1 MNRLVEKFKKLEH
14 HYKVLIGVK
23 VGVATGLTI
32 VHFAPL
38 PQEYAVIV
46 SFFANIVW
54 LFMF

>member
-1 MNRLVEKFKKLEH
+1 MNRLVEKFRKLET
-14 HYKVLIGVK
+14 HYKVLLGVK
-23 VGVATGLTI
+23 AGVATGLMV

>member
-1 MNRLVEKFKKLEH
+1 MNRLVEKFRKLET

-54 LFMF
+54 LFIF

>member
-1 MNRLVEKFKKLEH
+1 MNKLVEKFRKLEP

-23 VGVATGLTI
+23 AGVATGLTV

>member
-1 MNRLVEKFKKLEH
+1 MNHLVEKFRKLET
-14 HYKVLIGVK
+14 HYKVLLGIK
-23 VGVATGLTI
+23 VGVVTGLTV

-46 SFFANIVW
+46 SFFVNIVW